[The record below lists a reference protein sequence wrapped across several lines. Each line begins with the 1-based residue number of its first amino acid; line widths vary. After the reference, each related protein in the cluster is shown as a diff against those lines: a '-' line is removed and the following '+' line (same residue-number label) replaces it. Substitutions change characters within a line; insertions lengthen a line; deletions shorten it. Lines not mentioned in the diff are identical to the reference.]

1 MNVREHSVMTECA
14 KSAAALLLGAGDAI
28 GAAVARRF
36 AAGGYRVCI
45 ARRDAAKSRDVVQQI
60 IASGGVAR
68 AVGMDVRNE
77 PAVQA
82 LFAEVEAELGPIDV
96 CLFNAGANVKA
107 PLADTDAR
115 LFFKAWELACYA
127 GFLTG
132 REAARYMVPRG
143 RGTILFTG
151 ATASLRGGSGFAAF
165 AAAKFG
171 LRALAQSMARE
182 LAPKNIW
189 GKLLVA
195 PGEQRPQHRPRV
207 AAGFGQDVF
216 VARRSF
222 AIASAFE
229 QALFDHGF
237 EPSRQDVGRNAQ
249 VLLEL
254 VEPRQTLNASRRMR
268 MLHHSPTRS
277 RLRAIGHCISRKLLG
292 RIGLR
297 CTDLHIASHKD
308 ASRFQ
313 RRFDCSPGVV
323 SGRCVSMI
331 SISSCRA
338 G

>member
-14 KSAAALLLGAGDAI
+14 KSSAALLVGAGDAI

-68 AVGMDVRNE
+68 AVGRDVRNE
-77 PAVQA
+77 AAVQA
-82 LFAEVEAELGPIDV
+82 LFAEVEAELGPVDV

-107 PLADTDAR
+107 PLVDTDAR

-151 ATASLRGGSGFAAF
+151 ATASLRGSSGFAAF

-182 LAPKNIW
+182 LAPKNIH
-189 GKLLVA
+189 VA
-195 PGEQRPQHRPRV
+195 HLIIDGAIDSEAIHRRLG
-207 AAGFGQDVF
+207 AAGRAMAELPADSLIRTSS
-216 VARRSF
+216 VAEAYWTLHSQSRDGWTHELDIR
-222 AIASAFE
+222 
-229 QALFDHGF
+229 
-237 EPSRQDVGRNAQ
+237 PSIERW
-249 VLLEL
+249 
-254 VEPRQTLNASRRMR
+254 
-268 MLHHSPTRS
+268 
-277 RLRAIGHCISRKLLG
+277 
-292 RIGLR
+292 
-297 CTDLHIASHKD
+297 
-308 ASRFQ
+308 
-313 RRFDCSPGVV
+313 
-323 SGRCVSMI
+323 
-331 SISSCRA
+331 
-338 G
+338 